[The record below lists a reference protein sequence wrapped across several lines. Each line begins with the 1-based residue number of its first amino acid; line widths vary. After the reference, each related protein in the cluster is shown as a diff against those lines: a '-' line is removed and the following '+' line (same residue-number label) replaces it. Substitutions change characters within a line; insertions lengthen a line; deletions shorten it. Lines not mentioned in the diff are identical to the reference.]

1 MNQIAVNQVALIIHW
16 LDMLGIGVFAA
27 SGALLA
33 HRKHLDGFG
42 VLVLASVT
50 AIGGGTLRDIILDVP
65 VFWVYD
71 HSAFYA
77 IGIAS
82 AISVVVIRIYGRLPR
97 RALVIADAL
106 GLALFVVMGTQK
118 ALDQEVS
125 YLIAIIMGTFTAVA
139 GGMLR
144 DILVQDTP
152 MVLRQELYATVCI
165 GGSGLYILLLNIPIP
180 PLEAT
185 VISILM
191 TFSMRLAAYQLKW
204 NIPVF
209 NNANPYKSAATSY
222 NHKLELE
229 RRTKDQGQIKH
240 RDK

>member
-1 MNQIAVNQVALIIHW
+1 MNQAALIIHW

-82 AISVVVIRIYGRLPR
+82 AISVLVIRIYGRLPR

-118 ALDQEVS
+118 ALDQNVS

-152 MVLRQELYATVCI
+152 MVLKQELYATVCI
-165 GGSGLYILLLNIPIP
+165 GGSGLYILLLNIPMP
-180 PLEAT
+180 PLDAT
-185 VISILM
+185 IISILM
-191 TFSMRLAAYQLKW
+191 TFSIRLAAYQWKW
-204 NIPVF
+204 NLPVF
-209 NNANPYKSAATSY
+209 NSANPYKAAARTYSR
-222 NHKLELE
+222 KPELDPGA
-229 RRTKDQGQIKH
+229 RGQDQAKRQKN
-240 RDK
+240 K